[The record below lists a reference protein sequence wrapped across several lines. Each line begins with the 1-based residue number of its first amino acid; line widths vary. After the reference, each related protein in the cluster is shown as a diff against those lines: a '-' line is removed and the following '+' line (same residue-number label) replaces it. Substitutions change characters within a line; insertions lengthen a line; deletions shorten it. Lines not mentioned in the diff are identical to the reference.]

1 MSLYLLINI
10 AVIFVPLL
18 FSFEKKIKFYKKL
31 PDVFFSMIITGIP
44 FIIWDAVAASR
55 GDWNFIPDYTL
66 EYKIAGLPVEEILFF
81 ITVPYAILFLYETYL
96 FYLPKIKESINYR
109 FLFIPF
115 LLSIISTV
123 VFFNKYYTF
132 TVFLLVSFLFL
143 LLAITKPGFLKRK
156 YFPWFLLFTFI
167 PFGIVNYF
175 LTSVPVVTY
184 KTTAILG
191 IRITTIPIEDF
202 FYSFSLVTLYIYF
215 YEFAKEKWE
224 KRIVQ

>member
-1 MSLYLLINI
+1 
-10 AVIFVPLL
+10 
-18 FSFEKKIKFYKKL
+18 
-31 PDVFFSMIITGIP
+31 MIIVGIP

-55 GDWNFIPDYTL
+55 GDWYFNPDYTL
-66 EYKIAGLPVEEILFF
+66 KYKIAGLPVEEILFF

-96 FYLPKIKESINYR
+96 FYLPKIKQSINYS

-115 LLSIISTV
+115 LLSIISAV

-143 LLAITKPGFLKRK
+143 LLAITKPGFLERK

-184 KTTAILG
+184 KKTAILG
-191 IRITTIPIEDF
+191 IRITTIPLEDF

-215 YEFAKEKWE
+215 YEFAKEKW
-224 KRIVQ
+224 KRRIVQ